1 MPKWKRLDMSRAD
14 GHPEAGQ
21 LTAFRMIPS
30 NGRATYYA
38 KERYDIGTFW
48 RDERSNSRK
57 LWWHGSQG
65 ANDIARLKK
74 HYDIWWLPV
83 AEFDGG
89 NVL

>member
-14 GHPEAGQ
+14 GHPEAGC
-21 LTAFRMIPS
+21 LTALRLIPS
-30 NGRATYYA
+30 RGRTAYLGRV
-38 KERYDIGTFW
+38 RYDVGTFK
-48 RDERSNSRK
+48 RDERSDSRK
-57 LWWHGSQG
+57 LWWHGDRG
-65 ANDIARLKK
+65 VEDVGGMKK